1 MSNQDR
7 AKLNSKGEA
16 FDKEIY
22 GETNQYRKYI
32 EEDKEDDDNYVP
44 KKPGKQKLTSYT
56 APKEVMDDIMAGHH
70 DDPFADAKMKK
81 IAERE
86 DKYHARKRLRQ
97 LSPERHDPLKD
108 SDKTPNPNART
119 YKEIMMEQALE
130 NQQKNILKQISK
142 VQEDALKISQDKKPV
157 QSRRTDDS
165 KSVISSNTQT
175 TKLTKNIP
183 PPTNNNNGFTKS
195 AASDWDKIEKIS
207 SSSSKWDTPT
217 RNNNLENT
225 PVTPGRRKRWDLT
238 PMEADSTPGAR
249 NKSGNILLKFKK
261 YYISLILK

>member
-1 MSNQDR
+1 MSNQER
-7 AKLNSKGEA
+7 AKLISKGES

-22 GETNQYRKYI
+22 GETNQYRNYI
-32 EEDKEDDDNYVP
+32 EEEKDDDDSFVP
-44 KKPGKQKLTSYT
+44 SRQTKQKLNSYT

-70 DDPFADAKMKK
+70 DDPFADAKQKK

-86 DKYHARKRLRQ
+86 DKYHQRKRLRQ

-130 NQQKNILKQISK
+130 NQQKSILKQISK
-142 VQEDALKISQDKKPV
+142 VQEDALKIAQEKKG
-157 QSRRTDDS
+157 SKTKRTDDN
-165 KSVISSNTQT
+165 KSVISAQT
-175 TKLTKNIP
+175 HSTKLTKNVP
-183 PPTNNNNGFTKS
+183 PGSNTSFTKS
-195 AASDWDKIEKIS
+195 AASEWDKMEKS
-207 SSSSKWDTPT
+207 STSSKWDTPA

-249 NKSGNILLKFKK
+249 KRTGKI
-261 YYISLILK
+261 ILK